1 MHDHPAGHKPEPQ
14 TSQAGSFLSH
24 LLDNQLSQK
33 HAWEEG
39 GSSEGRSG
47 RWQCASKYPPSAAHT
62 AQSGGWGASHRS
74 HLREVMAQLL
84 QQCHHGET
92 EFEFPASGF
101 NLAQPLMSQGF
112 EVNQKTEDL
121 FLCLSLQQI
130 EGKYT
135 TNKNFKIN
143 KVNMRDRHLS
153 EQYVQGKRDGRW
165 GLRGFRCLSPTWQAW
180 IQGVDCHP

>member
-1 MHDHPAGHKPEPQ
+1 MAMCQQILSLSSPYCTVRRLGSLTSLSLAGGDGTT
-14 TSQAGSFLSH
+14 TSAM
-24 LLDNQLSQK
+24 
-33 HAWEEG
+33 
-39 GSSEGRSG
+39 
-47 RWQCASKYPPSAAHT
+47 PS
-62 AQSGGWGASHRS
+62 WR
-74 HLREVMAQLL
+74 
-84 QQCHHGET
+84 

-121 FLCLSLQQI
+121 FLCLSLQQT

-153 EQYVQGKRDGRW
+153 EQYVRGKRDGRW